1 MKVKKVFGAALML
14 SLSMGILACVP
25 ENNSN
30 AYDENK
36 EIPLEIISEDC
47 NKHMGNGADIYIL
60 HDKETGVEYI
70 YVYNY
75 ISGKGSSCA
84 IQPRLDKNGRPIVSR

>member
-1 MKVKKVFGAALML
+1 MKIKKVFGAALML
-14 SLSMGILACVP
+14 SLSIGILACIP
-25 ENNSN
+25 ENKSN

-47 NKHMGNGADIYIL
+47 NKRMGGGTDIHIL

-84 IQPRLDKNGRPIVSR
+84 IQPRLDKNGKPVVSR

>member
-1 MKVKKVFGAALML
+1 MKIKKVVGAALML

-36 EIPLEIISEDC
+36 ENPIEIVCKSEDG
-47 NKHMGNGADIYIL
+47 HPARIL
-60 HDKETGVEYI
+60 RDKETGVEYI
-70 YVYNY
+70 YIYSYSVGN
-75 ISGKGSSCA
+75 GSSCA
-84 IQPRLDKNGRPIVSR
+84 ICPRLDKNGKPVVSK

>member
-1 MKVKKVFGAALML
+1 ML
-14 SLSMGILACVP
+14 SLSIGILACIP
-25 ENNSN
+25 ENKSN

-36 EIPLEIISEDC
+36 KIPLEIISEDC
-47 NKHMGNGADIYIL
+47 NKHMGNSADIYIL

-84 IQPRLDKNGRPIVSR
+84 IQPRLDKNGKPVVSR

>member
-1 MKVKKVFGAALML
+1 MKIKKVFGAALIL
-14 SLSMGILACVP
+14 SLSMGILACIP

-36 EIPLEIISEDC
+36 EIPLEIISENC
-47 NKHMGNGADIYIL
+47 NKHMGNSANTYIL

-70 YVYNY
+70 YVYNHV
-75 ISGKGSSCA
+75 SGGGSSCS
-84 IQPRLDKNGRPIVSR
+84 IQPRLDKNGKPVVSR